1 MGVGAFTMKSA
12 CANNMA
18 YTLYLLLKKAAKE
31 GFNLQ
36 KYYFILSKLLK
47 HMKLEEGSICSES
60 SKSTLLL
67 YKSLPLEFCGKLFSI
82 FLLLF
87 CLIFLFDIKLRY

>member
-1 MGVGAFTMKSA
+1 MGAGAFTMKSA

-18 YTLYLLLKKAAKE
+18 YTLYLLLRKVVKE

-60 SKSTLLL
+60 SQSTLLL
-67 YKSLPLEFCGKLFSI
+67 Y
-82 FLLLF
+82 
-87 CLIFLFDIKLRY
+87 